1 MRRLARI
8 ELLIFDDFAL
18 QASDQTE
25 TAGFYELLV
34 ERHHKTSTI
43 AGVADLKVLVISEDV
58 TCRGST
64 SRQSRS
70 TLRRKAYRAVSEDGP
85 GEPLAVLLAG
95 RGTPAGSNT
104 AADHIAC

>member
-70 TLRRKAYRAVSEDGP
+70 TLR
-85 GEPLAVLLAG
+85 
-95 RGTPAGSNT
+95 
-104 AADHIAC
+104 